1 MRLELNKLIAG
12 NYINSRNRLAAVAGK
27 ISWITMSIL
36 CVISSFYMQ
45 CSFDTKGT
53 DYKIVKQVDSFI
65 GESVRDSDITI
76 HSHKEKGII
85 SISGN
90 RERFVFLLPYSEDW
104 VVKYTDN
111 SIIQLNSQS
120 KNLIASI
127 TTERGSGKL
136 DQQKFLN
143 ELKNRIETRIGI
155 KLQNPRIIAES
166 TNKILGYFIE
176 VDAQGVKVKSDNF
189 WSVRQRLDD
198 VIIKLHFSM
207 LNLSEEEIRRV
218 DKSIPVLM
226 DSGFRVLTN
235 EDFK

>member
-1 MRLELNKLIAG
+1 MRLELNKFKMSGISGIIASIFFLFLIH
-12 NYINSRNRLAAVAGK
+12 
-27 ISWITMSIL
+27 
-36 CVISSFYMQ
+36 
-45 CSFDTKGT
+45 CSFDNRSNE
-53 DYKIVKQVDSFI
+53 YKVVKQVDSFK
-65 GESVRDSDITI
+65 GENVRDSDITI

-85 SISGN
+85 SISGT
-90 RERFVFLLPYSEDW
+90 RERFIFLLPYSEDW

-111 SIIQLNSQS
+111 SIIQLSSES

-127 TTERGSGKL
+127 TTERSSTKI
-136 DQQKFLN
+136 DQQKFLS
-143 ELKNRIETRIGI
+143 ELKNRIETRIGM
-155 KLQNPRIIAES
+155 KLQNTRIIAES
-166 TNKILGYFIE
+166 SNKILGYFIE

-198 VIIKLHFSM
+198 VILKLHLSM
-207 LNLSEEEIRRV
+207 LNLSEEEISRI

>member
-1 MRLELNKLIAG
+1 MRLELNKL
-12 NYINSRNRLAAVAGK
+12 RAGK

-36 CVISSFYMQ
+36 CAISLFYMQ
-45 CSFDTKGT
+45 CSFDNKSNE
-53 DYKIVKQVDSFI
+53 YKVVKQVDSFT
-65 GESVRDSDITI
+65 GESIRDSDITI

-111 SIIQLNSQS
+111 SIIQLNSQT

-127 TTERGSGKL
+127 TTERSSTKI
-136 DQQKFLN
+136 DQQKFLS
-143 ELKNRIETRIGI
+143 ELKNRIESRIGI
-155 KLQNPRIIAES
+155 KLQNPRILPET
-166 TNKILGYFIE
+166 TNKILGYFVE

-207 LNLSEEEIRRV
+207 LNLSEEEINRV

-226 DSGFRVLTN
+226 DSGFRVLTD